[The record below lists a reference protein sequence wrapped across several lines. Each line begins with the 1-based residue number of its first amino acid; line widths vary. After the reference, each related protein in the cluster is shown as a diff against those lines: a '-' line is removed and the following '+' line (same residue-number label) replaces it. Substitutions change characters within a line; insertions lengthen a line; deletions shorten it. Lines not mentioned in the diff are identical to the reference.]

1 MYSTEEFDILKT
13 KVLKYIMYKKR
24 TENEV
29 RKKFQNEIDENLLE
43 DIIEYLKDLN
53 YINDKKYIEK
63 LINNYKI
70 LKNLSNIELKYKLLE
85 KGLDKNLIEDYF
97 YEFKDDLQEYE
108 INSAN
113 NIINKKRKD
122 MEDKDI
128 KNYLLKKG
136 YKQENI
142 NFWLCVKVS
151 HISQN
156 GI

>member
-1 MYSTEEFDILKT
+1 MYSLEEFDKEKS

-43 DIIEYLKDLN
+43 DIIDYLKDAN
-53 YINDKKYIEK
+53 YINDKEYIEK
-63 LINNYKI
+63 LINNYKM
-70 LKNLSNIELKYKLLE
+70 LKKLSNMELRYKLLE
-85 KGLDKNLIEDYF
+85 KGLNKNLIEDYF
-97 YEFKDDLQEYE
+97 YENKEELQEYE

-113 NIINKKRKD
+113 NIINKKRKG
-122 MEDKDI
+122 MEENDL

-142 NFWLCVKVS
+142 NF
-151 HISQN
+151 
-156 GI
+156 

>member
-142 NFWLCVKVS
+142 NF
-151 HISQN
+151 
-156 GI
+156 

>member
-1 MYSTEEFDILKT
+1 MYSLEEFDKEKS

-29 RKKFQNEIDENLLE
+29 RKKFQHEIDEDLLE
-43 DIIEYLKDLN
+43 DILDYLKDAN
-53 YINDKKYIEK
+53 YINDKEYIEK
-63 LINNYKI
+63 LINNYKM
-70 LKNLSNIELKYKLLE
+70 LKNLSNMELKYKLLE
-85 KGLDKNLIEDYF
+85 KGLNKNLIEDYF
-97 YEFKDDLQEYE
+97 YENKEDLQEYE

-122 MEDKDI
+122 MEEHDL

-142 NFWLCVKVS
+142 NF
-151 HISQN
+151 
-156 GI
+156 

>member
-53 YINDKKYIEK
+53 YINDKEYIEK

-142 NFWLCVKVS
+142 NF
-151 HISQN
+151 
-156 GI
+156 

>member
-1 MYSTEEFDILKT
+1 MYSLEEFDKEKA
-13 KVLKYIMYKKR
+13 KVLKYIIYKKR

-43 DIIEYLKDLN
+43 DIIDYLKDAN
-53 YINDKKYIEK
+53 YINDKEYIEK
-63 LINNYKI
+63 LINNYKM
-70 LKNLSNIELKYKLLE
+70 LKNLSNMELKYKLLE
-85 KGLDKNLIEDYF
+85 KGLNKNLIEDYF
-97 YEFKDDLQEYE
+97 YENKEDLQEYE

-122 MEDKDI
+122 MEEHDL

-142 NFWLCVKVS
+142 NF
-151 HISQN
+151 
-156 GI
+156 

>member
-1 MYSTEEFDILKT
+1 MYSIEEFDLEKT
-13 KVLKYIMYKKR
+13 KVLKYIIYKRR

-29 RKKFQNEIDENLLE
+29 RKKFQNEIKESLLE
-43 DIIEYLKDLN
+43 DIIEYLKNAN
-53 YINDKKYIEK
+53 YINDKEYIEK
-63 LINNYKI
+63 IINNYKT
-70 LKNLSNIELKYKLLE
+70 LKKLSNLELKYKLLE

-97 YEFKDDLQEYE
+97 YEHKEDLQEYE

-142 NFWLCVKVS
+142 NF
-151 HISQN
+151 
-156 GI
+156 

>member
-1 MYSTEEFDILKT
+1 MYSLEEFDKEKS

-29 RKKFQNEIDENLLE
+29 RKKFQHEIDEDLLE
-43 DIIEYLKDLN
+43 DILDYLKDAN
-53 YINDKKYIEK
+53 YINDKEYIEK
-63 LINNYKI
+63 LINNYKM
-70 LKNLSNIELKYKLLE
+70 LKNLSNMELKYKLLE
-85 KGLDKNLIEDYF
+85 KGLNKNLIEDYF
-97 YEFKDDLQEYE
+97 YENKEDLQEYE

-122 MEDKDI
+122 MEEKDI

-142 NFWLCVKVS
+142 NF
-151 HISQN
+151 
-156 GI
+156 